1 MARATRGVCELPP
14 SPRRVPLERA
24 RDDRRAH
31 GPERQQE
38 SPGYVD
44 DRAEDREEALHAGL
58 VRPRDAGAPRV
69 YQLLSQHGSSP
80 CRDACVCGE
89 RLSVN
94 PMISA
99 RADIAAAA
107 RPMEI
112 AGGAYRLEWVRIQ
125 PTLGKPQCMQR
136 HILLAAG
143 MHHDG
148 VPARPRATRWRN
160 RARQRAQAGQ
170 TPSSVGGLRQHPVGK
185 RRLGEL
191 VFGIP
196 RGVDLALMGVH
207 VAVDP
212 DDQLLL
218 SSTITS
224 FVSRLAFPSEGGPAY
239 KVNQGNVAAAT
250 ARCFELNRYGFFFE
264 I

>member
-1 MARATRGVCELPP
+1 MPLPP
-14 SPRRVPLERA
+14 SPRRVPLERT

-44 DRAEDREEALHAGL
+44 DRAEDREEALYAGL
-58 VRPRDAGAPRV
+58 VRPRYAGAPRA
-69 YQLLSQHGSSP
+69 YQFLSQHGSSP

-107 RPMEI
+107 RPMEK
-112 AGGAYRLEWVRIQ
+112 AGEVYGLEWVRIQ
-125 PTLGKPQCMQR
+125 PTLGKPQRMQR
-136 HILLAAG
+136 HIL
-143 MHHDG
+143 
-148 VPARPRATRWRN
+148 PAPPGATRWLN

-185 RRLGEL
+185 HHLDEL

-196 RGVDLALMGVH
+196 RGVDLALIGVH
-207 VAVDP
+207 VAVEP
-212 DDQLLL
+212 DRAARGPPPRSRPSRSAHRRTCRRGRAWRHSPRAPSRAAGRTSRAGWVVHPDLL
-218 SSTITS
+218 
-224 FVSRLAFPSEGGPAY
+224 
-239 KVNQGNVAAAT
+239 
-250 ARCFELNRYGFFFE
+250 
-264 I
+264 